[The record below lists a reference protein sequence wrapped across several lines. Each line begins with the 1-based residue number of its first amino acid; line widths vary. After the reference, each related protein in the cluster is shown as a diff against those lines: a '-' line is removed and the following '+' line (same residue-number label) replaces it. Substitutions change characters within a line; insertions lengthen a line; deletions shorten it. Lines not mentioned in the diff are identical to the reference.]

1 MKLSCKQKN
10 LNLALSLVSK
20 FVASKTTTLPILNN
34 ILLTTDKGRLKV
46 SATNLEIGINT
57 WVGAKID
64 KEGSY
69 TIPSRLFMDF
79 VSTNNDEIINI
90 SLKDNSLMLESDK
103 YKAKIKGIDS
113 SEFPLIP
120 NISNSSP
127 ILIPAVEF
135 KQAILETV
143 FACALDET
151 RPILNGLFLSLKEN
165 RLALVATDSYRLAE
179 KVINLKNTNNI
190 DVSVIVPARTM
201 MEVSRIINTEE
212 EISII
217 LGDNQIQFNI
227 GETELVSRVIEGNFP
242 DYKQIIPKSYSVVSD
257 VNVNELKNAIKM
269 ASYFVRESANNIRLK
284 IESESLTISS
294 FSSEVGDSLSQISAK
309 TEGEGLEVIFNAKYI
324 LDVLNIVSSTNAQLK
339 FNDKTTPCLISP
351 LDTKDYIYIISPIR
365 VEE

>member
-10 LNLALSLVSK
+10 LNIALSLVSR

-64 KEGSY
+64 KEGAY

-90 SLKDNSLMLESDK
+90 SLKDNSLLLESDK

-127 ILIPAVEF
+127 ITVPAGEF
-135 KQAILETV
+135 KQAISETV

-151 RPILNGLFLSLKEN
+151 RPILNGLYLIIKDN
-165 RLALVATDSYRLAE
+165 KMALVATDSYRLAE
-179 KVINLKNTNNI
+179 KTINLKNNI
-190 DVSVIVPARTM
+190 DTNVSVIIPARTM
-201 MEVSRIINTEE
+201 VEVSRIINDEE
-212 EISII
+212 EINII
-217 LGDNQIQFNI
+217 LGDNQIQFNV

-242 DYKQIIPKSYSVVSD
+242 DYKQIIPKSYSIVSD
-257 VNVNELKNAIKM
+257 VDVNELKNAIKM

-284 IESESLTISS
+284 IEEESLVVSS

-309 TEGEGLEVIFNAKYI
+309 TQGGGLEVIFNAKYI
-324 LDVLNIVSSTNAQLK
+324 LDVLNIVSSASVQLK
-339 FNDKTTPCLISP
+339 FNDKMTPCMISP
-351 LDTKDYIYIISPIR
+351 VDAKDYTYIISPIR